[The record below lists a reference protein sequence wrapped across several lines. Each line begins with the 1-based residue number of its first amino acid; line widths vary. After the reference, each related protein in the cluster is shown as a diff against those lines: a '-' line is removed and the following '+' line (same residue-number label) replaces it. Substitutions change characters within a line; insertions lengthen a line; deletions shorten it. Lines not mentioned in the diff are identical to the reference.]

1 MKKNVLFEAFIT
13 FLFLIGCYLI
23 TGCSN
28 RQSNTVDK
36 IEFVKGVEED
46 REKAPSAYDERY
58 GTPVVGQEAVTDGLL
73 GESENE
79 ASQGTDDV
87 VGFSP
92 DEGTGDIDDPGI
104 YSGDYY

>member
-1 MKKNVLFEAFIT
+1 MKRKVLFEAFII
-13 FLFLIGCYLI
+13 LPLLIGCFAI
-23 TGCSN
+23 TCCSN
-28 RQSNTVDK
+28 KQSNTIDK

-73 GESENE
+73 GESEDDNP
-79 ASQGTDDV
+79 QGIDDV
-87 VGFSP
+87 VGFSS
-92 DEGTGDIDDPGI
+92 DDGGGEIDDPGV